1 MTNIKTFF
9 RMLKQVYC
17 LLNRKQRCK
26 CLLLLGLFLITA
38 TLETLGVSVILPFI
52 LAMLSPDSL
61 REQRVVQVIANY
73 IDISDDSRLLLYTA
87 LLIILVYILKNGII
101 IAANYAQASVRNG
114 IEKDMS
120 MLTLN
125 SYMKKEYPFF
135 LNVNSS
141 EIIQVV
147 HQDTISIAEI
157 IDAFSGL
164 TAEILTC
171 ILLALFLVILNPLM
185 AVGLMGVAVGSA
197 LFIILKF
204 KKNISEY
211 GDMSR
216 ANYMQRYQY
225 LCQMVQGIKE
235 ITVTQ
240 RKKSFVEQ
248 YEEVAERARYFNTVY
263 KTIAKMPSRIIETIF
278 IGGLLILVCFGT
290 SGKGNT
296 IQLVTELG
304 TMAVA
309 AVRLLPSSSSI
320 TTYMNTLVYQR
331 PALEAAYEAIM
342 SSGMLSEV
350 EEVADNYVSENKYKN
365 ITFED
370 EIRID
375 KISWK
380 YSADGKEILSDLDL
394 AINKGESIAFI
405 GESGAGKTTLADII
419 LGLLKPQKG
428 SVTVDGTDIY
438 EMPKR
443 WAQIIGYVPQSV
455 YMIDDS
461 IRRNIAF
468 GIKDADIDDEKIWSA
483 LTQAKLDEFVKKLP
497 KGLDTMMGERGVK
510 VSGGQRQRI
519 AIARALYS
527 NPEVLVLDEATSALD
542 TETETAV
549 MESIEALQGK
559 KTLIIVAHRLSTIRK
574 CDSIYEIKNG
584 VAIKRAK
591 EELF

>member
-26 CLLLLGLFLITA
+26 CLLLLGLFLVTA
-38 TLETLGVSVILPFI
+38 TLETLGVSVVLPFI

-61 REQRVVQVIANY
+61 REQRIVQIVARY
-73 IDISDDSRLLLYTA
+73 IDISDNTRLLLFTA
-87 LLIILVYILKNGII
+87 LLIILVYVLKNGII
-101 IAANYAQASVRNG
+101 IVANYAQASVRNR

-120 MLTLN
+120 MLTLK
-125 SYMKKEYPFF
+125 SYMKKKYPFF

-164 TAEILTC
+164 TAELLTC

-185 AVGLMGVAVGSA
+185 AVGLMGVAVVSA
-197 LFIILKF
+197 LFIILRF
-204 KKNISEY
+204 KKNISEC

-216 ANYMQRYQY
+216 ANYIQRYQY
-225 LCQMVQGIKE
+225 LCQMVHGIKE

-248 YEEVAERARYFNTVY
+248 YEEVAERARYYNTIY
-263 KTIAKMPSRIIETIF
+263 KTISKMPSRIIETTF
-278 IGGLLILVCFGT
+278 IGGLLILVCFCT
-290 SGKGNT
+290 SGDGNT
-296 IQLVTELG
+296 IQLVTQLG

-309 AVRLLPSSSSI
+309 AVRLLPSASSI
-320 TTYMNTLVYQR
+320 TIYMNTLVYQR
-331 PALEAAYEAIM
+331 PALEAAYDTIM
-342 SSGMLSEV
+342 SSSMFSEA
-350 EEVADNYVSENKYKN
+350 EEVTDVYVTEDKHKN
-365 ITFED
+365 VSFESK
-370 EIRID
+370 IQIN

-380 YSADGKEILSDLDL
+380 YDADGRNILTNLDL
-394 AINKGESIAFI
+394 VINKGESVAFI
-405 GESGAGKTTLADII
+405 GESGAGKTTLADVI

-428 SVTVDGTDIY
+428 SVAVDGTDIY
-438 EMPKR
+438 EIPNR

-468 GIKDADIDDEKIWSA
+468 GIKDAEIDDEKVWSA
-483 LTQAKLDEFVKKLP
+483 LTQARLEEFVRKLP

-519 AIARALYS
+519 AIARALYN
-527 NPEVLVLDEATSALD
+527 NPEILVLDEATSALD

-584 VAIKRAK
+584 VAIKRVK

>member
-9 RMLKQVYC
+9 LMLKQVYC

-61 REQRVVQVIANY
+61 REQRVVQVIANC

-204 KKNISEY
+204 KKNISEC

-225 LCQMVQGIKE
+225 LCQMVHGIKE

-263 KTIAKMPSRIIETIF
+263 KTIAKMPSRIIETTF
-278 IGGLLILVCFGT
+278 IGGLLILVCFCT

-309 AVRLLPSSSSI
+309 AVRLLPSASSI

-350 EEVADNYVSENKYKN
+350 EEVADNYVSENKYTN

-483 LTQAKLDEFVKKLP
+483 LTQAKLDEFVRKLP

-559 KTLIIVAHRLSTIRK
+559 KTLIIVAHRLSTIRN

-584 VAIKRAK
+584 VAIKRAR